1 MVRSAL
7 MAAELEP
14 RFLEVELTETAV
26 MSNAEESIYILE
38 SLSRLGVLISVDDFG
53 TGYSSM
59 SYLRRFPID
68 KLKIDRTFVKEMT
81 SRPEDASIV
90 RAMVSLAHS
99 LNLKVV
105 AEGVETGDQLAL
117 LQQLGCDQYQG
128 FHFSK
133 ALPATEFER
142 LISAQTHPVQA
153 PEIDPAAT
161 QSRLALG

>member
-1 MVRSAL
+1 
-7 MAAELEP
+7 
-14 RFLEVELTETAV
+14 
-26 MSNAEESIYILE
+26 
-38 SLSRLGVLISVDDFG
+38 
-53 TGYSSM
+53 
-59 SYLRRFPID
+59 
-68 KLKIDRTFVKEMT
+68 MT

-105 AEGVETGDQLAL
+105 AEGVETADQLAL

-128 FHFSK
+128 YYFST
-133 ALPATEFER
+133 ALPAKEFAR
-142 LISAQTHPVQA
+142 LISSQTDASQA

>member
-1 MVRSAL
+1 
-7 MAAELEP
+7 
-14 RFLEVELTETAV
+14 
-26 MSNAEESIYILE
+26 
-38 SLSRLGVLISVDDFG
+38 
-53 TGYSSM
+53 M

-90 RAMVSLAHS
+90 RAMISLAHS

-117 LQQLGCDQYQG
+117 LQQMGCDQYQG
-128 FHFSK
+128 FHFSA
-133 ALPATEFER
+133 ALPAKDFER
-142 LISAQTHPVQA
+142 LISTQTPTA
-153 PEIDPAAT
+153 ESPEIDPGAT